1 MKLHLG
7 ARSAVLG
14 LTCVGLFGTVYVAG
28 AAHAIDFR
36 SKETG
41 IDGSIDTTVSVG
53 VGVRAGERDDD
64 LVGVQNGGAANSING
79 DNGNL
84 NYDQGDIYSLNASAR
99 HELLVNWENFSFFTR
114 FNYFYDAA
122 VMNMDT
128 ERTELTST
136 AERYVGR
143 DFRLQDLYLTGD
155 FDVVDRPMTVRV
167 GQQVI
172 NWGEST
178 FIQNGINAINPV
190 DVSRLRVAGAEV
202 RDALEPIPAVDI
214 GIDITNNFS
223 VEGFY
228 QLAWRQTEIEPEGTY
243 FSTNDFAS
251 PGGQFVHLGFGQPIV
266 AADDPVG
273 ACVNPPVCANV
284 PRADDRKAQDEGQF
298 GLALRYYSPEL
309 NDTEFGF
316 YWTRLH
322 SRLPLISAQTGSL
335 QGVLA
340 GDYSSSARYFR
351 EYPED
356 IDQLGVSFNTTVGNT
371 GWALAGEGS
380 WRVDQPLQ
388 VDDVELLFAALT
400 PLAAVDPSAAAFG
413 QNQVGSFGF
422 GEEIQGYREHD
433 VFQAQATLS
442 RVFGPNFGADQIVVV
457 GEAGFTWVP
466 DLPGEDELRYEGAG
480 TFTSGNP
487 FFTLAGLQ
495 PETQT
500 DGFANDFSWGYRLLA
515 NASFNNAI
523 GAVTLTPQVAFSHDV
538 SGTTPAPVANFVDG
552 RKIVT
557 LSLSANY
564 LNSWNGRISYTNYF
578 GGGDFNLLSDRDF
591 VAASVSYS
599 F

>member
-1 MKLHLG
+1 VRLQLG
-7 ARSAVLG
+7 AAG
-14 LTCVGLFGTVYVAG
+14 LVVGLVGAIYGSGTAY
-28 AAHAIDFR
+28 AIDFR
-36 SKETG
+36 LEESG
-41 IDGSIDTTVSVG
+41 IDGSFDTTVSVG
-53 VGVRAGERDDD
+53 AGMRVSDRDED
-64 LVGVQNGGAANSING
+64 LIGVQNGGTANSING

-84 NYDQGDIYSLNASAR
+84 NYDQGDLYSLNASAR

-114 FNYFYDAA
+114 FNYFYDYA

-128 ERTELTST
+128 ERTDLSST

-143 DFRLQDLYLTGD
+143 DFRLQDLYVLGD
-155 FDVVDRPMTVRV
+155 FDVLDRPLTVRA

-202 RDALEPIPAVDI
+202 RDALEPIPAFNVGVDLT
-214 GIDITNNFS
+214 DNFS

-228 QLAWRQTEIEPEGTY
+228 QFMWRQTEIEPEGTY

-251 PGGQFVHLGFGQPIV
+251 PGGEFVHLGFGQPFV
-266 AADDPVG
+266 ATDNPVG
-273 ACVNPPVCANV
+273 PCLNPPVCANV
-284 PRADDRKAQDEGQF
+284 PRADDRKAQDQGQF
-298 GLALRYYSPEL
+298 GLALRYFAPAL

-340 GDYSSSARYFR
+340 GDYAASARYFR

-356 IDQLGVSFNTTVGNT
+356 IDQFGVSFNTSVGTT

-380 WRVDQPLQ
+380 WRKDQPLQ
-388 VDDVELLFAALT
+388 IDDVELLFASLT
-400 PLAAVDPSAAAFG
+400 PLAAVDPSAAAFN

-422 GEEIQGYREHD
+422 DEEIQGYREHD

-457 GEAGFTWVP
+457 GEAGFTWIP
-466 DLPGEDELRYEGAG
+466 DLPGQDELRYEGAG
-480 TFTSGNP
+480 TYTSGNS
-487 FFTLAGLQ
+487 FFTTIGVQ
-495 PETQT
+495 PETQD
-500 DGFANDFSWGYRLLA
+500 DGFADDFSWGYRVLV

-538 SGTTPAPVANFVDG
+538 SGTTPAPIANFVDG
-552 RKIVT
+552 RKVAT
-557 LSLSANY
+557 VSLNANY
-564 LNSWNGRISYTNYF
+564 LSAWNARLSYTNFF
-578 GGGDFNLLSDRDF
+578 GGGDFNLLNDRDF